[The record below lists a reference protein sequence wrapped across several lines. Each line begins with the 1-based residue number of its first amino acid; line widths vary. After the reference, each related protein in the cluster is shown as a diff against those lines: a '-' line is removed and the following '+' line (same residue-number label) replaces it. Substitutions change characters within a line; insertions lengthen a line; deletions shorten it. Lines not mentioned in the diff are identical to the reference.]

1 MSTKNTPATLPNAM
15 SGCILEE
22 EAALSLAELCGICH
36 TPAETMIKLIDQG
49 IITPLEGSN
58 SRQWRFHR
66 STLIRADK
74 ALRLKRDL
82 GVNYAG
88 AALALELLD
97 ELEYMRTQLKHLYQ
111 RLD

>member
-1 MSTKNTPATLPNAM
+1 MSTKKIAIV
-15 SGCILEE
+15 SGHILEE
-22 EAALSLAELCGICH
+22 EATLTLAELCWRCQ
-36 TPAETMIKLIDQG
+36 TPAETIIKLINHG
-49 IITPLEGSN
+49 VITPQEGTS
-58 SRQWRFHR
+58 SHQWRFHR

-97 ELEYMRTQLKHLYQ
+97 ELEDLRTQLK
-111 RLD
+111 RFMDV